1 MSKNSKNRYSDKE
14 LEGFRKII
22 NEKIEK
28 KFTYTSKE
36 KYDLLKSKNNLIEK
50 LRVDFK
56 LSI

>member
-1 MSKNSKNRYSDKE
+1 MEETMNKTVDIKA
-14 LEGFRKII
+14 I

-36 KYDLLKSKNNLIEK
+36 KYELLKSKNTLIEK